1 MQFSFNAILSAF
13 GGSIRSAMQNP
24 EPGFGQGRG
33 VCHGRASRVLCGGAA
48 ILALSIPAFADN
60 YATAIPQF
68 GVGNVAP
75 YNITHP
81 GSYQLTGDLVATT
94 TTAIKI
100 SASNV
105 TLDLNGFTIS
115 CSACQ
120 GVPGIVSSGTGT
132 IVQNGTVGGFGGTGA
147 GNPYGIQF
155 EAAGGRVDH
164 VTVEWNYI
172 GVYGASGG
180 ENGAGGADVVV
191 TNSRVVNNTWKGIS
205 CPSSQLTV
213 MNTTV
218 SGNGHFGIEL
228 AAGLITGSTITG
240 NGSSGELTRGGIM
253 FAGNGGMVN
262 VTNNLIANNTF
273 SGISSE
279 GFPSTGVLGYGS
291 NTFGGNCCGG
301 DVTGDPTLISM
312 KNNVNAG
319 GVF

>member
-1 MQFSFNAILSAF
+1 MQLRFNAIVSAF
-13 GGSIRSAMQNP
+13 GISVRHAMQNIH
-24 EPGFGQGRG
+24 PGVGQGGGACRG
-33 VCHGRASRVLCGGAA
+33 CASRVWCGAA
-48 ILALSIPAFADN
+48 TILALSIPAFADN
-60 YATAIPQF
+60 YATAISPF
-68 GVGNVAP
+68 GVGNEAP

-164 VTVEWNYI
+164 VTAESNYVGI
-172 GVYGASGG
+172 YGAS
-180 ENGAGGADVVV
+180 GADVVV

-218 SGNGHFGIEL
+218 SGNGHVGIDV
-228 AAGLITGSTITG
+228 AAGLITGNTITG
-240 NGSSGELTRGGIM
+240 NGSSGELARGGIV
-253 FAGNGGMVN
+253 FEANGGTVN
-262 VTNNLIANNTF
+262 VTNNLIANNNF
-273 SGISSE
+273 SGIALR
-279 GFPSTGVLGYGS
+279 GGLATTGVLGYGS
-291 NTFGGNCCGG
+291 NTFAANCCGG
-301 DVTGDPTLISM
+301 DVAGGGYSGFISM
-312 KNNVNAG
+312 KNNANAD

>member
-13 GGSIRSAMQNP
+13 GGSIRSTMQNP
-24 EPGFGQGRG
+24 QPGIGHVRSI
-33 VCHGRASRVLCGGAA
+33 CHGRATRVLCVAAA
-48 ILALSIPAFADN
+48 ILALSIPALADN
-60 YATAIPQF
+60 YATAISPF
-68 GVGNVAP
+68 GVGNEAP

-81 GSYQLTGDLVATT
+81 GSYQLTGDLVTTT

-100 SASNV
+100 SAANV

-115 CSACQ
+115 CSVCR

-132 IVQNGTVGGFGGTGA
+132 TVQNGTFGGFGGTGA

-172 GVYGASGG
+172 GVYGASGA
-180 ENGAGGADVVV
+180 EVVV

-205 CPSSQLTV
+205 CPNSQLTV

-240 NGSSGELTRGGIM
+240 NGSSGELTRGGII

-273 SGISSE
+273 AGISSE
-279 GFPSTGVLGYGS
+279 GLTEAGVLGYGS

-301 DVTGDPTLISM
+301 DVTADSTLISM